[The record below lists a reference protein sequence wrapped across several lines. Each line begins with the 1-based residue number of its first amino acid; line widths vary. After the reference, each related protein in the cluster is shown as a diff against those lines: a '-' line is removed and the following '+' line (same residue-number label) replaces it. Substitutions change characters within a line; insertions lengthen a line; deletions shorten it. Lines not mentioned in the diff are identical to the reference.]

1 MKKTLK
7 FKLLFTFSVL
17 ILLTCV
23 VMSSLLFRSSMN
35 LVKDSVG
42 KQAVGMVE
50 NVVEIIDLEKYK
62 EISID
67 SGETDYY
74 YELKEKLNEIREMNN
89 IVYLFTMERQL
100 KNDEYEYYYVV
111 DGLDTEDASELGEV
125 EESASTYKA
134 MVDAFETGDTE
145 FEISNDQYG
154 SLISVF
160 TPIKDEKGEIIGIVG
175 ADIDASDVY
184 MQMDK
189 NKTSIIVTTLI
200 ILVIGLV
207 IVYFVTEYLTRP
219 LKKLTSHVEEVG
231 KGNLLPVDEIS
242 KRQDEIGVVTNTFG
256 RMVYDLRNLIQGIQ
270 LNSNQLLHTSNKLI
284 SNSEKVS
291 EASKYVTI
299 SVQEVSEG
307 ASTVYNSSKERT
319 IAIEQISGGI
329 QQVSAASENVL
340 NLSNLSLINADIG
353 NVAMD
358 NVIDQMNVIDK
369 SVKLSSNAINE
380 LEDQSHEISTF
391 INLIQEISN
400 QTNLLALNASIEA
413 ARAGENGKGFA
424 VVADEVRKL
433 AKQTEH
439 ATTSIVDLI
448 SNMNK
453 GTHQTVESMSLV
465 SKSVAKGI
473 KTVGEAKDSFTTIV
487 TSIQNVASY
496 IKEVSAT
503 LSEMAASSQQ
513 LASSVEEST
522 KFAYQTANYTKQ
534 VVKRSVDQ
542 ENDVLEIS
550 NTIEL
555 LTNMSQNL
563 DELIKKFKL

>member
-23 VMSSLLFRSSMN
+23 IMSILLYRSSMN

-42 KQAVGMVE
+42 NQVAGMVE
-50 NVVEIIDLEKYK
+50 NVVEVIELEKYK
-62 EISID
+62 EISND
-67 SGETDYY
+67 SEETDYY
-74 YELKEKLNEIREMNN
+74 YELREKLNEIREMNN
-89 IVYLFTMERQL
+89 IVYLFTMSREQ

-111 DGLDTEDASELGEV
+111 DGQVSEDASKLGEV
-125 EESASTYKA
+125 EENASTYKA
-134 MVDAFETGDTE
+134 MIGAFENGDTE
-145 FEISNDQYG
+145 FEMTNDQYG

-160 TPIKDEKGEIIGIVG
+160 TPIKDEKGEIIGVVG
-175 ADIDASDVY
+175 ADIDATDVY
-184 MQMDK
+184 KEMNN
-189 NKTSIIVTTLI
+189 NKTGIIVTTII

-207 IVYFVTEYLTRP
+207 IVYLITEYLTRP
-219 LKKLTSHVEEVG
+219 LKKLTSHVEELG
-231 KGNLLPVDEIS
+231 KGNLLPVAEIS

-256 RMVYDLRNLIQGIQ
+256 RMVHDLRNLIQGIQ
-270 LNSNQLLHTSNKLI
+270 LNSNQLLDTSKKLI

-291 EASKYVTI
+291 EASKYVAS

-307 ASTVYNSSKERT
+307 ANIIYNSSKERT
-319 IAIEQISGGI
+319 LAIEQISNGI
-329 QQVSAASENVL
+329 QQVSDASENVL
-340 NLSNLSLINADIG
+340 NLSNLSLENASIG

-358 NVIDQMNVIDK
+358 NVIQQMNVIDK

-380 LEDQSHEISTF
+380 LENQSQEISTF
-391 INLIQEISN
+391 INIIQEISN

-413 ARAGENGKGFA
+413 ARAGENGKSFA

-433 AKQTEH
+433 ANQTEQ

-448 SNMNK
+448 SNMKK
-453 GTHQTVESMSLV
+453 GTNQTVESMYLV

-473 KTVGEAKDSFTTIV
+473 EIVGEAKGSYNNIV

-496 IKEVSAT
+496 IKEISAT
-503 LSEMAASSQQ
+503 LSEMAASSEQ
-513 LASSVEEST
+513 LTSSVEEST
-522 KFAYQTANYTKQ
+522 QFAYQTANYTKE
-534 VVKRSVDQ
+534 VAKRSTDQ
-542 ENDVLEIS
+542 EKDVYEIS
-550 NTIEL
+550 KTIEL
-555 LTNMSQNL
+555 LTSMSLNL

>member
-7 FKLLFTFSVL
+7 SKLLFTFSVL

-23 VMSSLLFRSSMN
+23 VMSSLLYRSSVN

-42 KQAVGMVE
+42 KQVAGMVE
-50 NVVEIIDLEKYK
+50 NVVEVIELKKYK

-74 YELKEKLNEIREMNN
+74 YELREKLNEIREMNN
-89 IVYLFTMERQL
+89 IVYLFTMAREQ

-111 DGLDTEDASELGEV
+111 DGLDSEDASEIGEV
-125 EESASTYKA
+125 EENASTYKA
-134 MVDAFETGDTE
+134 MIDAFETGGTE
-145 FEISNDQYG
+145 FEMSNDQYG

-160 TPIKDEKGEIIGIVG
+160 APIKDEKGEIIGVVG
-175 ADIDASDVY
+175 ADIDATDVY
-184 MQMDK
+184 MQMK
-189 NKTSIIVTTLI
+189 NNKTSIIVTTLI

-207 IVYFVTEYLTRP
+207 IVYFITEYLTKP

-231 KGNLLPVDEIS
+231 KGNLLPIAEIS

-256 RMVYDLRNLIQGIQ
+256 RMVHDLRNLIEGIQ
-270 LNSNQLLHTSNKLI
+270 LNSNQLLDTSKKLI

-291 EASKYVTI
+291 EDSKYVAI

-307 ASTVYNSSKERT
+307 ANMVYNSSKERT
-319 IAIEQISGGI
+319 LAIEQISGGI
-329 QQVSAASENVL
+329 QQVSDASENVL
-340 NLSNLSLINADIG
+340 NLSNLSLENANIG

-380 LEDQSHEISTF
+380 LENQSQEISTF
-391 INLIQEISN
+391 INIIQEISN

-433 AKQTEH
+433 ANQTEQ

-448 SNMNK
+448 SNMNQ
-453 GTHQTVESMSLV
+453 GTNQTVESMYLV

-473 KTVGEAKDSFTTIV
+473 ETVGEAKDSYNKIV

-496 IKEVSAT
+496 IKGISAT
-503 LSEMAASSQQ
+503 LSEMAASSEQI
-513 LASSVEEST
+513 ASSVEEST
-522 KFAYQTANYTKQ
+522 QFAYQTANYTKE
-534 VVKRSVDQ
+534 VAKRSMDQ
-542 ENDVLEIS
+542 ENDVHEIS
-550 NTIEL
+550 KTIEL
-555 LTNMSQNL
+555 LTNMSRNL